1 MRFEDTKFACIDFE
15 TTGFSPKSSRA
26 IELAIVDVQHGIIGE
41 SWTSL
46 LNPGPDCDIGAEHIH
61 GINSNWVSDAPSFSD
76 VAGDIYA
83 RLDGSVIVAHNVS
96 FDLGF
101 LYAEMDRC
109 GCLPRG
115 FLFPNWDSRKAS
127 VYAPITPPTRKLS
140 DVTAAFGIDIANA
153 HQALDDTYAVAEI
166 VAAITPLVGDD
177 ISFENLF
184 SSPNQPAPSGLF
196 KLRPR

>member
-1 MRFEDTKFACIDFE
+1 MRFEDTRFACIDFE

-26 IELAIVDVQHGIIGE
+26 IELAIVNVQHGEIGE

-46 LNPGPDCDIGAEHIH
+46 LNPGLDCDIGAEHIH
-61 GINSNWVSDAPSFSD
+61 GINSNWVADAPTFSD
-76 VAGDIYA
+76 VAGDIYK

-115 FLFPNWDSRKAS
+115 LLFPNWDSRKAS
-127 VYAPITPPTRKLS
+127 VYAPIKPPTRKLS
-140 DVTAAFGIDIANA
+140 DVADAFGIYLKFLKAFLSN
-153 HQALDDTYAVAEI
+153 
-166 VAAITPLVGDD
+166 
-177 ISFENLF
+177 
-184 SSPNQPAPSGLF
+184 
-196 KLRPR
+196 